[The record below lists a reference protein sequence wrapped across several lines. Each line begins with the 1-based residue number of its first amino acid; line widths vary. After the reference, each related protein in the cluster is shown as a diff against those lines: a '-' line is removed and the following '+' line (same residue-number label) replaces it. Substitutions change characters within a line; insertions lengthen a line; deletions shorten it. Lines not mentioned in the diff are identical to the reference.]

1 MDMNKINRREAIKR
15 TAAIMGCTLSG
26 SLISAVLSGCSNTSS
41 SDGWTPSALTQ
52 DQLQTAADL
61 AEVILPAT
69 ETPGAKDAKVER
81 FIDRMVDEFYP
92 PAERDLIIDSLE
104 ELSLTDF
111 ADLNVEEQN
120 KFISQFISQDEN
132 RDFFLL
138 FKQTTMMGFFTSEIG
153 ATQVLQYDPI
163 PGEYWGC
170 EDLDELGGKTWAT

>member
-1 MDMNKINRREAIKR
+1 MEEINRREAIKR

-26 SLISAVLSGCSNTSS
+26 SLITAVLSGCSNTSS
-41 SDGWTPSALTQ
+41 SDDWTPSGLTNK
-52 DQLQTAADL
+52 QLKTAADL

-69 ETPGAKDAKVER
+69 ETPGAKDAKTER

-104 ELSLTDF
+104 ELSRSDF
-111 ADLNVEEQN
+111 TGLNFEEQTE
-120 KFISQFISQDEN
+120 FVSQFISQDEN

-153 ATQVLQYDPI
+153 ATQALQYDPI

-170 EDLDELGGKTWAT
+170 ESLDEFGGKTWAT